1 MLLCESPVSSLH
13 SRISGFQN
21 SSGFRSKNGVEFF
34 PYMSVTKALIEM
46 MEEMP
51 FEDIKVKELCDRAMI
66 RKSTFYKHFA
76 DKYELLAFIVKEVI
90 NDYNER
96 IRQDSPT
103 DDPVA
108 FYNKMLDYVFEF
120 AKVNQKLIRSAIRSD
135 SLVLLLN
142 IMSQQVMPDICQKLK
157 QVQAR
162 GHRMPASP
170 EVMATFFAGGISES
184 LRSWFTSGKKCS
196 EEDIKKQLIDI
207 MRTVHQVENI
217 REQKNDTEPI
227 RADTKSEQH
236 TVRALPRSF
245 GCGGF
250 ISSPKAH
257 PPKKSARILSSFVD
271 KPVALYYNGQ
281 A

>member
-120 AKVNQKLIRSAIRSD
+120 AKANQKLIRSAIRSD
-135 SLVLLLN
+135 SLVL
-142 IMSQQVMPDICQKLK
+142 C
-157 QVQAR
+157 
-162 GHRMPASP
+162 
-170 EVMATFFAGGISES
+170 
-184 LRSWFTSGKKCS
+184 
-196 EEDIKKQLIDI
+196 
-207 MRTVHQVENI
+207 I
-217 REQKNDTEPI
+217 RWKTYGNKKNDTEPI

-236 TVRALPRSF
+236 TV
-245 GCGGF
+245 
-250 ISSPKAH
+250 
-257 PPKKSARILSSFVD
+257 
-271 KPVALYYNGQ
+271 
-281 A
+281 

>member
-76 DKYELLAFIVKEVI
+76 DKFELLAFIVKEAI

-120 AKVNQKLIRSAIRSD
+120 AKANQKLIRSAIRPD

-196 EEDIKKQLIDI
+196 AGG
-207 MRTVHQVENI
+207 HQKTAHRHHANCASGGKHTGTKRMIQNLSGLTRNPNSIQYERSPAASAAGVLSP
-217 REQKNDTEPI
+217 RQKLT
-227 RADTKSEQH
+227 
-236 TVRALPRSF
+236 PRKNQRVF
-245 GCGGF
+245 CQF
-250 ISSPKAH
+250 
-257 PPKKSARILSSFVD
+257 L
-271 KPVALYYNGQ
+271 
-281 A
+281 